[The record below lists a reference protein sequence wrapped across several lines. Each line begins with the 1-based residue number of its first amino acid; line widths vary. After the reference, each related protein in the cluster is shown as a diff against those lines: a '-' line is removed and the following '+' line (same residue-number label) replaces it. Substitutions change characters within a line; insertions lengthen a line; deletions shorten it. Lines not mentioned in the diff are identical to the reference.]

1 MVGDYPFPDDPDQTI
16 PAVPSLRPIEVPNLP
31 SLSLPEFTAALP
43 DEPQLLTFTTLDW
56 SEEDY
61 SPEVQAEVIA
71 QIEAILGGSTGIPDH
86 IWDMIES
93 RARRQIRAVA
103 RKDEQDAVDYWASRG
118 HFLTNGQLR
127 LRVAQAADRD
137 REQVSELVRE
147 LVIQDFKIYVER
159 LNNALAQ
166 GIALEGQLIGLHNA
180 VQTRALQA
188 AEMVFKTQL
197 DFAKYYLEY
206 YNARMQGYTAK
217 AQVFQTVMQG
227 ELARLEETRIKLEQ
241 QKLVSELNLQDLEA
255 YKAQITAIVALYGL
269 FEKQVDAVVA
279 KYDADKTRV
288 EAFAE
293 QVNVYESQVEAY
305 KTEWEAYTARING
318 EVAKLEAFKTEA
330 DVFGTRVQAY
340 ATGVQ
345 ADKAVYEAEADTER
359 LKLDWLDGR
368 VKELDTKVR
377 QESARV
383 EASLRTN
390 EVNAR
395 IYEASGRIEENRV
408 QSDAQRL
415 DVLSRNADLRMQRQ
429 IQETQLKIQEAANK
443 IRAQTDLLNSVLAA
457 HSQVGASAL
466 AALNYSAQ
474 ISDSIQNSTSC
485 SVNYQY

>member
-1 MVGDYPFPDDPDQTI
+1 MSDCGLISGPSSQYTITGLNDIKDFAIDALNNVDDISDAIRDLIEGLEPVDVDIDLNNAGTLSTSFDIDDPNYVTVPEFIEQTLSYNPSLNLPTFNSTVSPPDDFTKEPPELDYGDSPNPLTAEPPTNAPVVGDYPFPDDPDQTI

-330 DVFGTRVQAY
+330 DVFGTRVQA
-340 ATGVQ
+340 
-345 ADKAVYEAEADTER
+345 
-359 LKLDWLDGR
+359 
-368 VKELDTKVR
+368 
-377 QESARV
+377 
-383 EASLRTN
+383 
-390 EVNAR
+390 
-395 IYEASGRIEENRV
+395 
-408 QSDAQRL
+408 
-415 DVLSRNADLRMQRQ
+415 
-429 IQETQLKIQEAANK
+429 
-443 IRAQTDLLNSVLAA
+443 
-457 HSQVGASAL
+457 
-466 AALNYSAQ
+466 
-474 ISDSIQNSTSC
+474 
-485 SVNYQY
+485 